1 MNRRITALF
10 AASEA
15 LVIAAIGIAIPL
27 IVLTVLWGA
36 QFGFAIDWV
45 AFWRAS
51 VDIWLIGHGVDVTIV
66 PDAALNL
73 GVKGARAPVTV
84 TIAALGFALTTLLLA
99 VRAGRRIAETRYNR
113 LGHVV
118 SITVFAAA
126 SFAVTFS
133 AEHPAAHPSLWQGTL
148 LPTLVFAMGVTAGIS
163 RESPDSM
170 LPFAAT
176 WSTTTRVAVGAALRG
191 GVASVAL
198 LLGAAAVLATGVILA
213 SYARIITL
221 YESLHTEVVGGVAV
235 TLGQL
240 AFIPNFVVWTASWLV
255 GPGFS
260 LGTGSTVSPLGT
272 ELGPVPGIPI
282 LGALPVGSLPLGF
295 LGLVVPVVCGFLVGA
310 VLAPG
315 LKGKFGMLQ
324 LIVTGAGIG
333 LIGGVLL
340 GMLAW
345 ASSGAA
351 GPGRL
356 QHVGSDPLSVACWA
370 AIELA
375 ASASIG
381 LIAATRRASE
391 SPVAP
396 R

>member
-15 LVIAAIGIAIPL
+15 LAIAAIGIAIPL
-27 IVLTVLWGA
+27 VVLTVLWGA
-36 QFGFAIDWV
+36 QFGFAVDWV

-51 VDIWLIGHGVDVTIV
+51 VDIWLFGHGVDVTIV
-66 PDAALNL
+66 PDPSLDL
-73 GVKGARAPVTV
+73 GVKGAGAPVTI
-84 TIAALGFALTTLLLA
+84 TIAALGFALVTLLLA
-99 VRAGRRIAETRYNR
+99 VRAGRRIGETRYSR

-118 SITVFAAA
+118 SITAFGVV
-126 SFAVTFS
+126 SFAVTLS
-133 AEHPAAHPSLWQGTL
+133 AGHPAAHPSLWQGTL
-148 LPTLVFAMGVTAGIS
+148 LPTLVFALGVTGGI
-163 RESPDSM
+163 RRNRRDAA
-170 LPFAAT
+170 LPFASAWT
-176 WSTTTRVAVGAALRG
+176 PSARVAVGAALRG

-198 LLGAAAVLATGVILA
+198 LIGAAAILATGAIVA

-221 YESLHTEVVGGVAV
+221 YESLHTEVVGGAAV

-240 AFIPNFVVWTASWLV
+240 AFIPNFVVWTSSWLV

-260 LGTGSTVSPLGT
+260 LGTGSTVSPLGS

-282 LGALPVGSLPLGF
+282 LGALPVGSLPVGF
-295 LGLVVPVVCGFLVGA
+295 LGLLVPVVCGFLVGA

-315 LKGKFGMLQ
+315 LRSNLGTL
-324 LIVTGAGIG
+324 LLVATGLGVG
-333 LIGGVLL
+333 LVGGALL

-356 QHVGSDPLSVACWA
+356 AHVGADPIAVACWA

-375 ASASIG
+375 VSASIG

-391 SPVAP
+391 SPAAP